1 MNHPKESIH
10 VSDDLR
16 ALVSLQSWT
25 RIDRLDGAMSA
36 ASPDRVIDAARDF
49 YWNAAETLAG
59 ALEGEP
65 VTTPFS
71 VYRLAEPS
79 EDRP

>member
-1 MNHPKESIH
+1 MNPKRSIH

-25 RIDRLDGAMSA
+25 RIDRLDGATA
-36 ASPDRVIDAARDF
+36 PASSERVIDAARDF
-49 YWNAAETLAG
+49 YWNASEALAG

-71 VYRLAEPS
+71 IYRLAE
-79 EDRP
+79 RK